1 MQRPSSLA
9 LVHLDFASRDSPGF
23 SGGALEL
30 LPKLREDR
38 ALILAGRLQLLHLR
52 FEPRLSLCDLVALA
66 LRQLCE
72 TGRQPLLDPVEV
84 AGPVRQA
91 LLDAALDEGESLAK
105 FAREPPLSL
114 SELAAPRFGELSFVF
129 RQARRSEPFLFQPAG
144 A

>member
-1 MQRPSSLA
+1 MQCPSSLA
-9 LVHLDFASRDSPGF
+9 LVHLDLASRDSPGF

-52 FEPRLSLCDLVALA
+52 FEPRLSLCDRVALA
-66 LRQLCE
+66 LRQLGE

-91 LLDAALDEGESLAK
+91 LLDSALDEGESLAQLRVDP
-105 FAREPPLSL
+105 AVS
-114 SELAAPRFGELSFVF
+114 
-129 RQARRSEPFLFQPAG
+129 RQAGPQRER
-144 A
+144 